1 MAENKVLVVGG
12 GFSGITAAIEAAEA
26 GSDVIIVE
34 KNSYLGGRVTQLNKY
49 FWKMCPPNCGL
60 EIQYKRIKN
69 NGQVKIY
76 TLTEVEKISGS
87 EGNFDVTLKVQPR
100 FVNDKCVAC
109 NKCAEACP
117 TERSN
122 DFDFGMSKT
131 KAAYLPHNQ
140 SFPLQYVID
149 GKVCKGTACNKC
161 AEACAYDAIKLDM
174 KPETVN
180 VKVGAVILATGWNP
194 YDATKMDNLGF
205 GKVQNVITNMMME
218 RLAAPN
224 GPTAG
229 KIVRPSDGKEVKNI
243 AFVQCAGSRD
253 ENHLSFCS
261 YICCLASIKQATYV
275 RELYP
280 DSKVK
285 IFYIDIRTPGLY
297 ENRFYTKIKED
308 QNVSFLKG
316 KVAKIEQGQNGD
328 VKVTAEDIHGG
339 GKITETFEMV
349 VLATGMQPTTA
360 SLKSAGVAGTDDGF
374 VDQATLPKGVY
385 ATGTLKT
392 PVDVARSAQD
402 ATGVVMKSI
411 QSLRRN

>member
-12 GFSGITAAIEAAEA
+12 GFSGLTAAVEAAEA

-34 KNSYLGGRVTQLNKY
+34 KNPYLGGRVTQLNKY

-76 TLTEVEKISGS
+76 TMAEVEKISGT
-87 EGNFDVTLKVQPR
+87 EGNFDVTIKTQPR
-100 FVNDKCVAC
+100 FVNEKCTGC
-109 NKCAEACP
+109 NKCTEACP
-117 TERSN
+117 EERSN

-140 SFPLQYVID
+140 AFPLQYVVD
-149 GKVCKGTACNKC
+149 VKACKGSSCAKC
-161 AEACAYDAIKLDM
+161 VEACKYDAIHLDM
-174 KPETVN
+174 KAETVN
-180 VKVGAVILATGWNP
+180 VKVGAVVMATGWNP

-205 GKVQNVITNMMME
+205 GTVQNVITNMMME
-218 RLAAPN
+218 RIAAPN
-224 GPTAG
+224 GPTGG

-253 ENHLSFCS
+253 ENHLAHCS
-261 YICCLASIKQATYV
+261 YICCLASLKQASYV

-316 KVAKIEQGQNGD
+316 KVAKVEQSQNGD
-328 VKVTAEDIHGG
+328 VKVTAEDIQGG
-339 GKITETFEMV
+339 TKITETFDMI
-349 VLATGMQPTTA
+349 VLATGMQPSTE
-360 SLKSAGVAGTDDGF
+360 SFKGAGITPTDDGF
-374 VDQATLPKGVY
+374 VDQATLPKGIY

-402 ATGVVMKSI
+402 ATSVVMKSI
-411 QSLRRN
+411 QSLRRK

>member
-1 MAENKVLVVGG
+1 LVVGG
-12 GFSGITAAIEAAEA
+12 GFSGLTAAVEAAEA
-26 GSDVIIVE
+26 GSNVIIVE
-34 KNSYLGGRVTQLNKY
+34 KNPYLGGRVTQLNKY

-76 TLTEVEKISGS
+76 TMAEVEKISGT
-87 EGNFDVTLKVQPR
+87 EGNFEVTIKTQPR
-100 FVNDKCVAC
+100 FVNEKCTGC
-109 NKCAEACP
+109 NKCNEACP
-117 TERSN
+117 EERSN

-140 SFPLQYVID
+140 AFPLQYVID
-149 GKVCKGTACNKC
+149 GKACKGASCAKC
-161 AEACAYDAIKLDM
+161 VEACKYDAIHLDM
-174 KPETVN
+174 KAETIT
-180 VKVGAVILATGWNP
+180 VKAGAVVMATGWNP
-194 YDATKMDNLGF
+194 YDATKMDNLAF

-218 RLAAPN
+218 RIAAPN
-224 GPTAG
+224 GPTSG

-253 ENHLSFCS
+253 ENHLAHCS
-261 YICCLASIKQATYV
+261 YICCLASLKQASYV
-275 RELYP
+275 RELYG
-280 DSKVK
+280 DSKAK

-297 ENRFYTKIKED
+297 ENRFYTKLKAD
-308 QNVSFLKG
+308 ANVSFLKG
-316 KVAKIEQGQNGD
+316 KVAKIEQGENGD

-339 GKITETFEMV
+339 GKITETFDMV
-349 VLATGMQPTTA
+349 VLATGMEPTA
-360 SLKSAGVAGTDDGF
+360 RSLKGAGVPVTDDGF
-374 VDQATLPKGVY
+374 IDQTTLPKGIY

>member
-12 GFSGITAAIEAAEA
+12 GFSGLTAAVEAAEA

-34 KNSYLGGRVTQLNKY
+34 KNPYLGGRVTQLNKY

-69 NGQVKIY
+69 NGQVTIY
-76 TLTEVEKISGS
+76 TMAEVESIKGQ
-87 EGNFDVTLKVQPR
+87 EGNFDATIKISPR

-109 NKCAEACP
+109 NKCAEACEI
-117 TERSN
+117 ERPN

-131 KAAYLPHNQ
+131 KAAYLPHSQ
-140 SFPLQYVID
+140 AFPLQYVID
-149 GKVCKGTACNKC
+149 GKYCKGAACGKC
-161 AEACAYDAIKLDM
+161 AEACKYDAIHLDM
-174 KPETVN
+174 KPRTAS
-180 VKVGAVILATGWNP
+180 VKVGAVVMATGWNP

-224 GPTAG
+224 GPTGG

-253 ENHLSFCS
+253 ENHLPFCS
-261 YICCLASIKQATYV
+261 YICCLASLKQASYV

-280 DSKVK
+280 DAKAK
-285 IFYIDIRTPGLY
+285 IFYIDIRTPGLF
-297 ENRFYTKIKED
+297 ENRFYTKIKDD

-316 KVAKIEQGQNGD
+316 KVAKIEQGENGG
-328 VKVTAEDIHGG
+328 VKVTAEDIYGG
-339 GKITETFEMV
+339 GKVTETFDMV
-349 VLATGMQPTTA
+349 VLATGMQPA
-360 SLKSAGVAGTDDGF
+360 AGSLTSAGVAVTDDGF
-374 VDQATLPKGVY
+374 VDQATLPKGIY

>member
-1 MAENKVLVVGG
+1 LVVGG
-12 GFSGITAAIEAAEA
+12 GFSGLTAAVEAAEA

-34 KNSYLGGRVTQLNKY
+34 KNPYLGGRVTQLNKY

-69 NGQVKIY
+69 NGQIKIY
-76 TLTEVEKISGS
+76 TMAEVEKISGA
-87 EGNFDVTLKVQPR
+87 EGNFYVTIKTQPR
-100 FVNDKCVAC
+100 FVNEKCTGC
-109 NKCAEACP
+109 NKCTEACP
-117 TERSN
+117 EERSN

-140 SFPLQYVID
+140 AFPLQYVVD
-149 GKVCKGTACNKC
+149 VKACKGSSCAKC
-161 AEACAYDAIKLDM
+161 VEACKYDAIHLDM
-174 KPETVN
+174 KAETVN
-180 VKVGAVILATGWNP
+180 VKVGAVVMATGWNP

-205 GKVQNVITNMMME
+205 GTVQNVITNMMME
-218 RLAAPN
+218 RIAAPN
-224 GPTAG
+224 GPTGG

-253 ENHLSFCS
+253 ENHLAHCS
-261 YICCLASIKQATYV
+261 YICCLASLKQASYV

-316 KVAKIEQGQNGD
+316 KVAKVEQTQNGD
-328 VKVTAEDIHGG
+328 VKVTAEDIQGG
-339 GKITETFEMV
+339 TKITETFDMV
-349 VLATGMQPTTA
+349 VLATGMQPSTE
-360 SLKSAGVAGTDDGF
+360 SFKGAGITPTDDGF
-374 VDQATLPKGVY
+374 VDQATLPKGIY

-411 QSLRRN
+411 QSLRRK

>member
-12 GFSGITAAIEAAEA
+12 GFSGLTAAVEAAEA

-34 KNSYLGGRVTQLNKY
+34 KNPYLGGRVTQLNKY

-76 TLTEVEKISGS
+76 TMAEVEKISGT
-87 EGNFDVTLKVQPR
+87 EGNFEVTIRTQPR
-100 FVNDKCVAC
+100 FVNEKCTGC
-109 NKCAEACP
+109 NKCTEACP
-117 TERSN
+117 EERSN

-140 SFPLQYVID
+140 AFPLQYVID
-149 GKVCKGTACNKC
+149 GKACKGASCAKC
-161 AEACAYDAIKLDM
+161 VEACKYDAIHLDM
-174 KPETVN
+174 KGETVT
-180 VKVGAVILATGWNP
+180 VKAGAVVMATGWNP
-194 YDATKMDNLGF
+194 YDATKMDNLAF

-218 RLAAPN
+218 RIAAPN
-224 GPTAG
+224 GPTGG
-229 KIVRPSDGKEVKNI
+229 KIVRPSDGKEAKNV

-253 ENHLSFCS
+253 ENHLAHCS
-261 YICCLASIKQATYV
+261 YICCLASLKQASYV
-275 RELYP
+275 RELYK
-280 DSKVK
+280 DSKAK

-297 ENRFYTKIKED
+297 ENRFYTKLKAD
-308 QNVSFLKG
+308 ANVSFLKG
-316 KVAKIEQGQNGD
+316 KVAKIEQGENGD

-339 GKITETFEMV
+339 GKITETFDMV
-349 VLATGMQPTTA
+349 VLATGMEPTA
-360 SLKSAGVAGTDDGF
+360 RSLKGAGVAVTDDGF
-374 VDQATLPKGVY
+374 IDQTTLPKGIY

>member
-1 MAENKVLVVGG
+1 MAENTVLVVGG
-12 GFSGITAAIEAAEA
+12 GFSGLTAAVEAAEA
-26 GSDVIIVE
+26 GSNVIIVE
-34 KNSYLGGRVTQLNKY
+34 KNPYLGGRVTQLNKY

-76 TLTEVEKISGS
+76 TMAEVEKISGT
-87 EGNFDVTLKVQPR
+87 EGHFEVSIRIQPR
-100 FVNDKCVAC
+100 FVNEKCTGC
-109 NKCAEACP
+109 NKCTEACP
-117 TERSN
+117 EERSN

-131 KAAYLPHNQ
+131 KVAYLPHNQ
-140 SFPLQYVID
+140 AFPLQYVID
-149 GKVCKGTACNKC
+149 GKACKGASCAKC
-161 AEACAYDAIKLDM
+161 VEACKYDAIHLDM
-174 KPETVN
+174 KAETIT
-180 VKVGAVILATGWNP
+180 VKAGAVVMATGWNP
-194 YDATKMDNLGF
+194 YDATKMDNLAF

-218 RLAAPN
+218 RIAAPN

-253 ENHLSFCS
+253 ENHLAHCS
-261 YICCLASIKQATYV
+261 YICCLASLKQASYV
-275 RELYP
+275 RELYG
-280 DSKVK
+280 DSKAK

-297 ENRFYTKIKED
+297 ENRFYTKLKAD
-308 QNVSFLKG
+308 ANVSFLKG
-316 KVAKIEQGQNGD
+316 KVAKIEQGENGD

-339 GKITETFEMV
+339 GKITETFDMV
-349 VLATGMQPTTA
+349 VLATGMEPTA
-360 SLKSAGVAGTDDGF
+360 RSLTGAGVAVTDDGF
-374 VDQATLPKGVY
+374 IDQTTLPKGIY

>member
-1 MAENKVLVVGG
+1 
-12 GFSGITAAIEAAEA
+12 
-26 GSDVIIVE
+26 
-34 KNSYLGGRVTQLNKY
+34 VTQLNKY

-76 TLTEVEKISGS
+76 TMAEVDKISGS
-87 EGNFDVTLKVQPR
+87 EGNFEVTIKTQPR
-100 FVNDKCVAC
+100 FVNEKCTGC

-117 TERSN
+117 EERSN

-131 KAAYLPHNQ
+131 KTAYLPHNQ
-140 SFPLQYVID
+140 AFPLQYVID
-149 GKVCKGTACNKC
+149 GKTCKGASCAKCVDACK
-161 AEACAYDAIKLDM
+161 YDAIKLDM
-174 KPETVN
+174 KAETIT
-180 VKVGAVILATGWNP
+180 VKAGAVVMATGWNP

-205 GKVQNVITNMMME
+205 GTVQNVITNMMME

-224 GPTAG
+224 GPTGG

-253 ENHLSFCS
+253 ENHLAHCS
-261 YICCLASIKQATYV
+261 YICCLASLKQASYV
-275 RELYP
+275 RELYA
-280 DSKVK
+280 DSKAK

-297 ENRFYTKIKED
+297 ENRFYAKLKAD
-308 QNVSFLKG
+308 ANVSFLKG
-316 KVAKIEQGQNGD
+316 KVARVEQAPNGD

-339 GKITETFEMV
+339 GKITETFDMV
-349 VLATGMQPTTA
+349 VLATGMEPTA
-360 SLKSAGVAGTDDGF
+360 RSLKGVGVPVTDDGF
-374 VDQATLPKGVY
+374 VDQTTLPKGIY